1 MIILTSHWYF
11 EFTIQLPFIH
21 IYFIFHVPFVIRA
34 PTPWETPAKL
44 NVELVRIW
52 DEEDAIVESCDRS
65 YDPPNPTAIILTP
78 IALKDPA
85 TLDMSGS
92 EDLPAMSTIKIRD
105 RPAAL
110 PANSVDLDSLIAA
123 AALQLPP
130 ISLTLAIAESTS
142 EPEVY

>member
-1 MIILTSHWYF
+1 M
-11 EFTIQLPFIH
+11 
-21 IYFIFHVPFVIRA
+21 
-34 PTPWETPAKL
+34 
-44 NVELVRIW
+44 
-52 DEEDAIVESCDRS
+52 
-65 YDPPNPTAIILTP
+65 ILTP
-78 IALKDPA
+78 ILLKDPA

-105 RPAAL
+105 RPATL
-110 PANSVDLDSLIAA
+110 PANSVDLDSLRAE